1 MPNNYY
7 YLYDKINLKKP
18 IEKLLTPNP
27 SNSNSQHLCSS
38 MLKHAYVFFFFFRMR
53 FP

>member
-1 MPNNYY
+1 MPSNYY

-18 IEKLLTPNP
+18 IKTTY
-27 SNSNSQHLCSS
+27 SQSQQLQFHLCSS